1 MNFHVLKLFYYV
13 AITGSVTKASE
24 RLHISQPAISAQIRK
39 FERENN
45 ILLFELK
52 GKRMAITPIGKRLI
66 EPLEKLFAMG
76 EQVQQMIDDY
86 HKFPAGHIR
95 IAGNYLATSILIPRW
110 ASLFK
115 QSFPEVEIQITTTNS
130 HEVMEQLNNF
140 ETDVAI
146 YSDMEF
152 PSHNTGVFEH
162 RELYKDEYL
171 FVVAS
176 THPFAKQQVSFEEVI
191 SEAFIMREEGSAA
204 RERLV
209 QLCENRKVQ
218 QPKIELQFNGVNEVI
233 QAVIAGYGISFVSAL
248 LAKPYLDQGTLAKVE
263 VENVV
268 SKHSI
273 WMGYRKKELQESY
286 IQSFILLVM
295 KQLKKEDELLSDP
308 AHTP

>member
-1 MNFHVLKLFYYV
+1 MMNYHVLKLFYYV

-39 FERENN
+39 FERENH
-45 ILLFELK
+45 ILLFEIK
-52 GKRMAITPIGKRLI
+52 GKRMVLTPLGKRLI
-66 EPLEKLFAMG
+66 EPLEKFFAMG
-76 EQVQQMIDDY
+76 DQVQQIIEDY
-86 HKFPAGHIR
+86 HKFPEGNLR

-115 QSFPEVEIQITTTNS
+115 QSFPEVNIQITTTNS
-130 HEVMEQLNNF
+130 HGVMEKLNNF
-140 ETDVAI
+140 EADVAI

-152 PSHNTGVFEH
+152 PTHNTGVFEH
-162 RELYKDEYL
+162 RELYRDEYV
-171 FVVAS
+171 FVVS
-176 THPFAKQQVSFEEVI
+176 SHHPFANQQVSFEEVM

-209 QLCENRKVQ
+209 RLCEERSVQ
-218 QPKIELQFNGVNEVI
+218 QPTIGLQFNGVNEVI
-233 QAVIAGYGISFVSAL
+233 QAVIAGYGISYVSAL
-248 LAKPYLDQGTLAKVE
+248 LAKPYLDQGTLANVA

-286 IQSFILLVM
+286 MQSFITLVM
-295 KQLKKEDELLSDP
+295 KQLSLK
-308 AHTP
+308 

>member
-45 ILLFELK
+45 ILLLEVK
-52 GKRMAITPIGKRLI
+52 GKRMVLTPIGKRLI

-86 HKFPAGHIR
+86 HKFPEGHIR

-115 QSFPEVEIQITTTNS
+115 QSFPEVKIQITTSNS

-152 PSHNTGVFEH
+152 PSHNSGVFEH

-176 THPFAKQQVSFEEVI
+176 NHPFAKQQVSFEEVI

-209 QLCENRKVQ
+209 QLCDKRKVQ

-263 VENVV
+263 VEKVV

-286 IQSFILLVM
+286 IQAFIMLVM
-295 KQLKKEDELLSDP
+295 KQLKIENNLHTDP
-308 AHTP
+308 THTP